1 MFVKV
6 YRYKVKE
13 SDFEESQRIS
23 KDADL
28 IYASYGMDKE
38 PVALYKKS
46 NDLVEVLLI
55 EFYNSKKDYEVLINS
70 VNKDHRIRKLWDSFI
85 ELVHKKEIK
94 EEEFE
99 TMD

>member
-28 IYASYGMDKE
+28 IYASYGMGKE
-38 PVALYKKS
+38 PVTLYKKS

-55 EFYNSKKDYEVLINS
+55 EFYNSKKDYEVLINK
-70 VNKDHRIRKLWDSFI
+70 VNNDYRIRKLWDSFI

-94 EEEFE
+94 EEEFK
-99 TMD
+99 TQG